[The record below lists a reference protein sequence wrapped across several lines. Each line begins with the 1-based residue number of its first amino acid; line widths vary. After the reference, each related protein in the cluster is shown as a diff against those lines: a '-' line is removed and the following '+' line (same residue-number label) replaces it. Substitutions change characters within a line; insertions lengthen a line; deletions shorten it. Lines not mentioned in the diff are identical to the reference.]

1 MIITESQARAVRR
14 KQADNMLT
22 AKKAAAEIGITHVT
36 YSKVTKG
43 GEVKNTI
50 YAKVMEWLA
59 KGY

>member
-1 MIITESQARAVRR
+1 MKITEDQAKAVRR
-14 KQADNMLT
+14 KQADQMLN
-22 AKKAAAEIGITHVT
+22 AKDAAAEIGITQVT

>member
-1 MIITESQARAVRR
+1 MIITDNQAKAVRR
-14 KQADNMLT
+14 KQADLMLN
-22 AKKAAAEIGITHVT
+22 AKDAAAEIGITQVT
-36 YSKVTKG
+36 YRKVSKG